1 MITLNRLRQAV
12 CLAEHR
18 SFHRAAATLQIS
30 QPALTKSIQT
40 LEAALGVRLFDRQ
53 QGGVVLTEFGELV
66 VEYTRRMAATES
78 ELRQR
83 IDLLAGLEAGSVKV
97 ALGPYP
103 SVMSAY
109 AATGNLVA
117 KHPKLHVSL
126 LATNWRDVSRLVAEK
141 KVDLGIAELTDAVLD
156 ESLQTEQVGRHRGR
170 FFCRP
175 GHPILA
181 KSRISLPDLLAF
193 PWATTRIPPRLAAAF
208 PRSIG
213 PAGRIDTFN
222 GDFVPAI
229 ELDVPMQLA
238 RLTHGG
244 DVIAVGA
251 FAMVEHDLDAGTL
264 AVIPTP
270 RINIHSSYGFIHVR
284 NRALPPAVTAFMQ
297 EVRDEEA
304 RCVQRETELE
314 RRFLTERRESAQPKG
329 TGRKRAG

>member
-1 MITLNRLRQAV
+1 MVTLARLRQAV

-18 SFHRAAATLQIS
+18 SFHRAATTLQIS

-40 LEAALGVRLFDRQ
+40 LEAALGVKLFDRQ
-53 QGGVVLTEFGELV
+53 QGGVILTEFGKLV
-66 VEYTRRMAATES
+66 VEYTKQMVATES

-103 SVMSAY
+103 SVISAY

-117 KHPKLHVSL
+117 RHPKLHVSL
-126 LATNWRDVSRLVAEK
+126 LAANWRDVSRLVAEK
-141 KVDLGIAELTDAVLD
+141 AVDLGVAELTDAVLD

-175 GHPILA
+175 GHPILG
-181 KSRISLPDLLAF
+181 KSRVALADLLEF

-208 PRSIG
+208 PRSFG
-213 PAGRIDTFN
+213 AAGHIDTFN

-229 ELDVPMQLA
+229 EVHVPMQFA
-238 RLTHGG
+238 RLTNGG
-244 DVIAVGA
+244 DVIALGA
-251 FAMVEHDLDAGTL
+251 FAMAEGDLNAGTL
-264 AVIPTP
+264 AVVPTP
-270 RINIHSSYGFIHVR
+270 TINIRSSYGFIHLR
-284 NRALPPAVTAFMQ
+284 NRALTPAVAAFMQ

-304 RCVQRETELE
+304 RCVQREHELE
-314 RRFLTERRESAQPKG
+314 RRFLTEKRESAQLKG